1 MQWIPFENFND
12 VKFVS
17 EGGYSSVFSATWVNK
32 KDQVWDGAKQTF
44 VEKPLMVA
52 LKSLKNSQNLSD
64 EFLDEVCN
72 FTATIYSNDLRNFFL
87 SNLIC

>member
-12 VKFVS
+12 VKFVAK
-17 EGGYSSVFSATWVNK
+17 GGHSSVFSAIWVNK

-64 EFLDEVCN
+64 EFLDEVCVG
-72 FTATIYSNDLRNFFL
+72 IYIIREICFL
-87 SNLIC
+87 

>member
-17 EGGYSSVFSATWVNK
+17 KGGYSTVFSATWVNK

-44 VEKPLMVA
+44 VEKPLVVA

-64 EFLDEVCN
+64 EFLDEVRN
-72 FTATIYSNDLRNFFL
+72 FTAPFMEMIY
-87 SNLIC
+87 I